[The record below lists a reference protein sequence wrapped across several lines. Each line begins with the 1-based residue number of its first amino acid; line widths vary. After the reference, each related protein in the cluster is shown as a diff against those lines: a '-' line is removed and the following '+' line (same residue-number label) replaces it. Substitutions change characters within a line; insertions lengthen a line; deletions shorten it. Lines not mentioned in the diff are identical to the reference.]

1 MTLPQRVSFYL
12 KVYFLCVL
20 TVLAEAARSPGADII
35 VLELLFEE
43 FLKDV
48 GHLTREHSE
57 RMFQ

>member
-48 GHLTREHSE
+48 GHLT
-57 RMFQ
+57 